1 MLIISRERDQSGLD
15 HGGIGR
21 GGGVKSLVSGYI
33 LMVKSAGFDGTLW
46 SLQEKE

>member
-1 MLIISRERDQSGLD
+1 MLIISQERDESGLD

-33 LMVKSAGFDGTLW
+33 LKVKSAGFDGTLW